1 MMSEQRMESGM
12 ETAMMSVERQ
22 LPRKTRIMMAV
33 RQAAMMASRTTPSDG
48 AAHEDRLVRERI
60 DAQLRRQLALDALQL
75 FAHAGDDVQ
84 RGGGAGFQMFISTAR
99 LPSTR
104 TMLVCGGLPS
114 RTWAT
119 SRM

>member
-1 MMSEQRMESGM
+1 MMS
-12 ETAMMSVERQ
+12 SVEAE
-22 LPRKTRIMMAV
+22 PVFMMLI
-33 RQAAMMASRTTPSDG
+33 RM
-48 AAHEDRLVRERI
+48 
-60 DAQLRRQLALDALQL
+60 
-75 FAHAGDDVQ
+75 
-84 RGGGAGFQMFISTAR
+84 AR